1 MADIIRKW
9 TTHEREYI
17 EYKDKFRKRS
27 LAPNEYQKYIHDPN
41 FYASFNM
48 KRLQNEAD
56 CLEFI
61 ARTTTIPVP
70 RLLAAYTQDGSFI
83 LETDRIDGVLM
94 QELSPEK
101 QRTVM
106 PQIRHYLRELRKI
119 HSDKLGGPCGLAFP
133 PQAVVCRP
141 NGCKPWSQMH
151 TSTSTSKL
159 VFSHR
164 DISQSNVYVDPVSL
178 KVVAIGDWE
187 YGGFY
192 PESHELP
199 FFESPK
205 KSGVQVKT
213 ILGMTEIKDFWQNFV
228 CAIEDSHS
236 CIVSTEPLLAAR

>member
-1 MADIIRKW
+1 MSDIIRKW
-9 TTHEREYI
+9 TTQEREYI

-27 LAPNEYQKYIHDPN
+27 LAPNEYKQYIHDPN

-61 ARTTTIPVP
+61 ARTTKIPVP
-70 RLLAAYTQDGSFI
+70 RVLAAYTEDGSFI
-83 LETDRIDGVLM
+83 LETDRINGVLM
-94 QELSPEK
+94 KELSLEE
-101 QRTVM
+101 QRKVI
-106 PQIRHYLRELRKI
+106 PQIRHYLQELRNI

-141 NGCKPWSQMH
+141 NGCKPWCQID

-159 VFSHR
+159 VFCHR
-164 DISQSNVYVDPVSL
+164 DISQSNIYVHPVSL
-178 KVVAIGDWE
+178 KVIAIGDWE

-199 FFESPK
+199 FYESPK
-205 KSGVQVKT
+205 KSGVQVTT
-213 ILGMTEIKDFWQNFV
+213 ISGMAEIKEFWQN
-228 CAIEDSHS
+228 AICVVKDIPS
-236 CIVSTEPLLAAR
+236 CTNPTKVLPAAR